1 MNMEV
6 NSLVTIDVLMRNVVH
21 LELTG
26 HGAMMFG
33 RKYAYNSET
42 KYDRTR
48 TGFMAYSNSRVLF
61 FLSSS

>member
-1 MNMEV
+1 MNKEV

-48 TGFMAYSNSRVLF
+48 TGFMAYSTGRV
-61 FLSSS
+61 SSS